1 MIVTVAYLPILYNG
15 ETMKKIL
22 LVEDDLNLGATLQ
35 DYLEVEAFD
44 VTWVKDGQQ
53 ALDATYA
60 KGFDLLLLDVN
71 VPFINGFELLDALR
85 QSGDST
91 PAVFIT
97 ALTDIDSL
105 AKGFNVG
112 ADDYIKKPFDIDEMV
127 VRIRAAINKSLQ
139 ARGNVIRCGTLHYE
153 VTSDTLYKNE
163 ERLALP
169 PYEHQLLTLFLKRNG
184 KIVTKEEIL
193 FEVGNGDEMSEGA
206 LRVHV
211 SHLKKLGIPIENIR
225 GVGYRCE
232 FK

>member
-1 MIVTVAYLPILYNG
+1 MN
-15 ETMKKIL
+15 KIL

-35 DYLEVEAFD
+35 DYLEVEAFE
-44 VTWVKDGQQ
+44 VSWVKDGQQ

-60 KGFDLLLLDVN
+60 QGFDLLLLDVN

-85 QSGDST
+85 QSGDTT

-97 ALTDIDSL
+97 ALTDIGSL
-105 AKGFNVG
+105 SKGFNVG

-139 ARGNVIRCGTLHYE
+139 ARGSVVHCGALRYE
-153 VTSDTLYKNE
+153 VVSDTFYNNE
-163 ERLALP
+163 QRLALP
-169 PYEHQLLTLFLKRNG
+169 PYEHRLLTLFLKHHD
-184 KIVTKEEIL
+184 KTVTKEEIL
-193 FEVGNGDEMSEGA
+193 FEIGNGDEMSEGA

-211 SHLKKLGIPIENIR
+211 SHLKKLGVPIENIR

-232 FK
+232 SK